1 MSIFRK
7 VKGFNVKWLM
17 ALLLFSIV
25 SPALFAQQETTL
37 ADQLFQKGV
46 DYSKKAKYDSAL
58 TEFQKASNIFEN
70 AAKQTDSLQF
80 WDKYLQCQ
88 NRIGK
93 TQRIK
98 GNYDRSR
105 GVLQKA
111 LDFGMKKLGKTHLTV
126 AESIYGLGFT
136 YGEKGQ
142 FEEMKKFSQW
152 ALTIRRKI
160 LGENDLLTAKSYST
174 VAMSLD
180 NLGKNEAAMKYHQKA
195 LAIRQKIFGDNHL
208 LVANSLNNVGIS
220 FSLRGDYDQGLVY
233 FNKALEIWLRVLGE
247 KHPRVADVYGN
258 LGAIYKIKGDYENA
272 LKAYQ
277 KVLSIYS
284 ATYGAVHPRI
294 ARVYHNMGNIYREM
308 HRTDAALEY
317 YQKAVNLLL
326 QTTGETHPETA
337 WLYHD
342 MGVAYKSTNDYE
354 NARTYLNKAL
364 SLRLQLLGKRHA
376 FVAETYQQLGELS
389 EVQNNFPE
397 ALRYYQKAICV
408 LSDDFDDQDFH
419 RNPPFTVIDII
430 PDAIQSIASKAQA
443 LAKLAGTDTPLKEKH
458 TLLKESLSTFQLAAQ
473 VLKKVRGGF
482 RAEGSKLFLTEAS
495 ADIFDVAIETALNL
509 YDISGD
515 EQYKHT
521 AFQLIEQCK
530 TAVLQDALKESR
542 ARQFSAIPDSLLDKE
557 RALRV
562 DIARFETR
570 LDREIEKKDGER
582 NRERINELQN
592 RLFSVNQEY
601 EQLTD
606 RFENEYPRYFHLKYR
621 SDAATV
627 EKLQKA
633 LDDNTAILE
642 YLIGKTSLYM
652 AVVSKNSFE
661 IISTPIDSTFRATAN
676 RFVKSLRFVD
686 KTDYLKS
693 AVTLYKKLIYPVE
706 NRLAGKNNL
715 VIIPG
720 DVLHYVPF
728 EALISENKPGVELSQ
743 MDYLIRRFAISY
755 HYSAALFLETRQAA
769 GTNPPLDFLGFAPVF
784 SDKSKSKIV
793 QAGVLNW
800 ISALF
805 QNDTITADNTT
816 YNPLKYSEEEVHKI
830 IKMFTQTS
838 KKSAGYFHSDAT
850 ETQFKKN
857 AGSAKFLHIATHGAL
872 DEEKPALSGLI
883 FAEPGDSS
891 AADDSILY
899 AAEVYNLELNAD
911 LVVLG
916 SCESGI
922 GKLVKGEGVMA
933 LTRGFL
939 YAGAKNI
946 IHSLWKVNDKH
957 TSRLM
962 IDLYRQIL
970 AGKSYTEALRRA
982 KLNLIQHEETA
993 FPNSWSSFVLIGF

>member
-1 MSIFRK
+1 MLKFRQN
-7 VKGFNVKWLM
+7 KGFHFKWLIT
-17 ALLLFSIV
+17 LLLFSIV
-25 SPALFAQQETTL
+25 SPALFAQQTLTL
-37 ADQLFQKGV
+37 ANQLFQKGEE
-46 DYSKKAKYDSAL
+46 YSKKANYDSTLA
-58 TEFQKASNIFEN
+58 EFQKACDIFEN
-70 AAKQTDSLQF
+70 AAKQTDSLAF

-88 NRIGK
+88 NRIGN
-93 TQRIK
+93 TLRRK
-98 GNYDRSR
+98 GEYDRSQ
-105 GVLQKA
+105 VILQKA
-111 LDFGMKKLGKTHLTV
+111 MNRGVAKFGKTHVTV
-126 AESIYGLGFT
+126 AESAYELGYVF
-136 YGEKGQ
+136 GEKGQ
-142 FEEMKKFSQW
+142 FEEMQKYSLQ
-152 ALTIRRKI
+152 ALSIRRKI

-180 NLGKNEAAMKYHQKA
+180 NMGKNEAAMKYHQKA
-195 LAIRQKIFGDNHL
+195 LAIRQKILGDGDV

-233 FNKALEIWLRVLGE
+233 FNKALEIWLRILGE
-247 KHPRVADVYGN
+247 KHPRVADAYNN
-258 LGAIYKIKGDYENA
+258 LGDIYKIKGDYENA
-272 LKAYQ
+272 RKAYQ

-284 ATYGAVHPRI
+284 TTYGAEHPRM
-294 ARVYHNMGNIYREM
+294 ANLYHNLGNIYREM
-308 HRTDAALEY
+308 HQYDTALEY
-317 YQKAVNLLL
+317 YQKAVNIFL
-326 QTTGETHPETA
+326 QTTGETHPSVA
-337 WLYHD
+337 WIYHD
-342 MGVAYKSTNDYE
+342 TGIAYTSTRDYE
-354 NARTYLNKAL
+354 DARIYLNKAL
-364 SLRLQLLGKRHA
+364 FLRLRLLGKRHA
-376 FVAETYQQLGELS
+376 FVAETYQQLGKLS
-389 EVQNNFPE
+389 EMQYNFPE

-408 LSDDFDDQDFH
+408 LSDDFDDDDFH
-419 RNPPFTVIDII
+419 KNPPLKAIDVLPYSIQ
-430 PDAIQSIASKAQA
+430 AIAAKAQA
-443 LAKLAGTDTPLKEKH
+443 MVKLAGRVSAMKEKRK
-458 TLLKESLSTFQLAAQ
+458 LFEESLSTFQLAAR

-482 RAEGSKLFLTEAS
+482 RAEGSKLFLTETS
-495 ADIFDVAIETALNL
+495 ADIFDVAIETALKL
-509 YDISGD
+509 YDITRD
-515 EQYKHT
+515 ERYKHR
-521 AFQLIEQCK
+521 AFYLIEQCK
-530 TAVLQDALKESR
+530 TAVLRDALKESN
-542 ARQFSAIPDSLLDKE
+542 ARRFSAIPDSLLEKE
-557 RALRV
+557 HVLRV
-562 DIARFETR
+562 DIARFETQ
-570 LDREIEKKDGER
+570 LDKASEKKNSGR
-582 NRERINELQN
+582 NRERIDELQN
-592 RLFSVNQEY
+592 RLFSANRAY
-601 EQLTD
+601 ERLTD
-606 RFENEYPRYFHLKYR
+606 RFENEYPRYFHLKYQ

-627 EKLQKA
+627 DQLQDM

-642 YLIGKTSLYM
+642 YLIGKTSLYI
-652 AVVSKNSFE
+652 AVISKTSFE
-661 IISTPIDSTFRATAN
+661 IVSLPIDSTFRATAN

-706 NRLAGKNNL
+706 NRLAGKSNL

-720 DVLHYVPF
+720 DVLHYIPF

-816 YNPLKYSEEEVHKI
+816 YNPLKYSEEEVHNI
-830 IKMFTQTS
+830 IKMFTQTG

-891 AADDSILY
+891 AVDDSILY
-899 AAEVYNLELNAD
+899 AAEVYNLKLNAD

-946 IHSLWKVNDKH
+946 IHSLWKVNDNH
-957 TSRLM
+957 PSQLM

-970 AGKSYTEALRRA
+970 VGKSYATALRQA
-982 KLNLIQHEETA
+982 KLNLIQQEKTA
-993 FPNSWSSFVLIGF
+993 FPNSWSSFVLIGL